1 MALEGKSQ
9 AEVAAL
15 AALAD
20 GLLSDKR
27 TRGPFQRMVK
37 AVNPTVV
44 LPEVEIE
51 DRVAAA
57 LKPIADENAALRAE
71 REKDKLQGAANA
83 LYEELKDQG
92 VVTSR
97 ADFSDLVKFAA
108 KEGFQTN
115 AAGLAKAG
123 RHRTAE
129 AELAEPTPSSLG
141 LDGLK
146 IGKGDADLIKNPT
159 EWARNAANAA
169 LNDLAKARAGR

>member
-20 GLLSDKR
+20 GLLSDAR

-37 AVNPTVV
+37 AVNPKVV

-57 LKPIADENAALRAE
+57 LKPLRDENIALRQQ
-71 REKDKLQGAANA
+71 REQDKLQAGANA
-83 LYEELKDQG
+83 LFVDLKDQG
-92 VVTSR
+92 VVTTR
-97 ADFSDLVKFAA
+97 ADFTELVTFAA

-115 AAGLAKAG
+115 ASGLAKAA
-123 RHRTAE
+123 RHRAAE
-129 AELAEPTPSSLG
+129 RESAEPTTSSLG
-141 LDGLK
+141 LDALK

-159 EWARNAANAA
+159 EWARNTANAA
-169 LNDLAKARAGR
+169 LNELAKARAGR